1 MVINKVNFT
10 NYYKMAQISMSLNS
24 FIRDAI
30 VTKSQINSSMNN
42 SITSIT
48 GIGKNIDIL
57 V

>member
-1 MVINKVNFT
+1 
-10 NYYKMAQISMSLNS
+10 MSINS

-42 SITSIT
+42 SFSSIT